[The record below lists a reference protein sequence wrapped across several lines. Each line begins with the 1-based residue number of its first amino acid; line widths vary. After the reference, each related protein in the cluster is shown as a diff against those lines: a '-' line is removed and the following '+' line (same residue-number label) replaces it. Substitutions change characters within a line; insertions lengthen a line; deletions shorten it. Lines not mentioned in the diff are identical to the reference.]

1 MPFLYPVAVN
11 CGDLTDPS
19 NGAVN
24 TSSGTTFNMN
34 ATYTCN
40 TGYNLIG
47 ITPRTCQANETWS
60 GSEPTCNRK
69 FYISLDHC
77 VHCCC
82 GTSLSSLQ
90 LSPVKSSLLPPMEWS
105 MNLETPLEA
114 MPPTPVTLATLLME
128 TLPGLVEVMECGV
141 AVNQLVIVS

>member
-11 CGDLTDPS
+11 CGDLTDPT

-47 ITPRTCQANETWS
+47 ITPRTCQATNETWS
-60 GSEPTCNRK
+60 GSEPTCEST
-69 FYISLDHC
+69 FS
-77 VHCCC
+77 
-82 GTSLSSLQ
+82 Q
-90 LSPVKSSLLPPMEWS
+90 LYLIIAYTAALI
-105 MNLETPLEA
+105 
-114 MPPTPVTLATLLME
+114 
-128 TLPGLVEVMECGV
+128 
-141 AVNQLVIVS
+141 VNSII